1 MRRKR
6 MIKTYHFNYEYGE
19 AEVTMTV
26 DTNIFTQELAE
37 AILGAYDW
45 YLIGVTDPIDTVI
58 ENCAMDVIKAGVQFG
73 DNLPA
78 IKEYIQENNELK
90 FLGDKS
96 GIKVIDFKPFQFD
109 DTRLELEKVEV
120 TEGKY

>member
-1 MRRKR
+1 
-6 MIKTYHFNYEYGE
+6 MIKTYHFNYDYGV
-19 AEVTMTV
+19 AEVTIVV

-37 AILGAYDW
+37 AILGADDW